1 MLFLSLENQNQNLKT
16 ISRSFLS
23 PLALLSALDHF
34 SRCEPLEVCMGIL
47 LGNKENMDQVLL
59 EADFLLMPPEGQGK
73 KILEFG
79 NWKSFR

>member
-1 MLFLSLENQNQNLKT
+1 
-16 ISRSFLS
+16 
-23 PLALLSALDHF
+23 
-34 SRCEPLEVCMGIL
+34 MGIL